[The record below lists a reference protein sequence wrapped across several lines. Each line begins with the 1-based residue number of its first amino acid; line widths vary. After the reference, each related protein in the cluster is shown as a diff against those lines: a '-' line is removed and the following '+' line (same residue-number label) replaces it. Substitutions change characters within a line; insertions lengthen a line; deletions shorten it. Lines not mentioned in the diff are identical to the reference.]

1 MMKKLYKYSAIAA
14 VLMSASLASC
24 NHEEADIF
32 DQSAAHRTEEAR
44 KMYKDIL
51 LDKGGKWQMEYFTT
65 EEEHGYVYL
74 FTFRNDGTVTIS
86 GNNEFISKLTNIDSN
101 TPSYGS
107 ETSLWTILSDNGPVL
122 SFNSYNRIFHLF
134 ADPEDIPGTERDEQ
148 GYGHKGD
155 YEFDLMKYS
164 NDTLYI
170 EGKKNGAE
178 IIMTRIAPETDDET
192 YLNEV
197 VALADSFFNAK
208 IPTVYVNLPG
218 GYRHVVLDGASQ
230 LPKFYPETGDYI
242 SEWEGRNAI
251 ITHDG
256 FTLGHPL
263 SLRDSID
270 GNDYSIQHFI
280 RQKDGSLL
288 CTDDNR
294 ITITADALS
303 KVATDRKL
311 TWRVDGGKSKGE
323 LGTLFNSITKEM
335 KAYNGSSL
343 NYANFGYTSYKE
355 TDYFNTLFVYIK
367 MKQAGRFSVITFP
380 YEVSVIDKETFK
392 VTFLTDQFDKNTLV
406 YLSKCP
412 SLQAFVNKMGS
423 ITLKCSSSSVLAP
436 ITMVETDAADA
447 SSYLV
452 LNVQ

>member
-1 MMKKLYKYSAIAA
+1 MMKKLYKFSAIAA

-32 DQSAAHRTEEAR
+32 DQNAAHRTEEAR
-44 KMYKDIL
+44 KMYKEIL

-86 GNNEFISKLTNIDSN
+86 GNNEYITKLTNIDSN
-101 TPSYGS
+101 VPSYGS
-107 ETSLWTILSDNGPVL
+107 ETSMWTILSDNGPVL
-122 SFNSYNRIFHLF
+122 SFNSYNTIFHLF
-134 ADPEDIPGTERDEQ
+134 ATPEDIPGTERDEQ
-148 GYGHKGD
+148 GYGHSGD
-155 YEFDLMKYS
+155 YEFDLMKFS
-164 NDTLYI
+164 NDTLYL

-208 IPTVYVNLPG
+208 IPAVYVNLPG
-218 GYRHVVLDGASQ
+218 GYRHVVLDGATL

-242 SEWEGRNAI
+242 TEYVGRNAI

-256 FTLGHPL
+256 FTLGKPL
-263 SLRDSID
+263 TLRDSID
-270 GNDYSIQHFI
+270 GNDYTIQHFI

-294 ITITADALS
+294 ITITADALN
-303 KVATDRKL
+303 KVVGDERL
-311 TWRVDGGKSKGE
+311 LWRVNAADCKGE
-323 LGTLFNSITKEM
+323 LGTAFAGLNTGF

-343 NYANFGYTSYKE
+343 VHFNIGLNVLNNTKSPYTMVVRIKTKRGSYLNMSVPYTVEYIGKDE
-355 TDYFNTLFVYIK
+355 IKFVLGEMDSN
-367 MKQAGRFSVITFP
+367 MKTF
-380 YEVSVIDKETFK
+380 IDKVPAFKTMMNKLASSTF
-392 VTFLTDQFDKNTLV
+392 
-406 YLSKCP
+406 
-412 SLQAFVNKMGS
+412 
-423 ITLKCSSSSVLAP
+423 KCSSNSLIAPVNMVLTDSS
-436 ITMVETDAADA
+436 DA
-447 SSYLV
+447 SSALGISI
-452 LNVQ
+452 Q

>member
-1 MMKKLYKYSAIAA
+1 MMKKLYKFSAIAA

-32 DQSAAHRTEEAR
+32 DQNAAHRTEEAR
-44 KMYKDIL
+44 KMYKEIL

-86 GNNEFISKLTNIDSN
+86 GNNEYITKLTNIDSN
-101 TPSYGS
+101 VPSYGS
-107 ETSLWTILSDNGPVL
+107 ETSMWTILSDNGPVL
-122 SFNSYNRIFHLF
+122 SFNSYNTIFHLF
-134 ADPEDIPGTERDEQ
+134 ATPEDIPGTERDEQ
-148 GYGHKGD
+148 GYGHSGD

-164 NDTLYI
+164 NDTLYL

-208 IPTVYVNLPG
+208 VPAVYVNLPG
-218 GYRHVVLDGASQ
+218 GYRHVVLDGATL
-230 LPKFYPETGDYI
+230 LPRIYPETGDSI
-242 SEWEGRNAI
+242 SEYVPSNAI

-256 FTLGHPL
+256 FTLGKPL
-263 SLRDSID
+263 TLRDSID
-270 GNDYSIQHFI
+270 KNDYTIQHFI

-294 ITITADALS
+294 ITITADALN
-303 KVATDRKL
+303 KVVGDERL
-311 TWRVDGGKSKGE
+311 LWRVNAADCKGE
-323 LGTLFNSITKEM
+323 LGTAFAGLNTGF

-343 NYANFGYTSYKE
+343 VHFNIGLNVLNNTKSPYTMVVRIKTKRGSYLNMSVPYTVEYIGKDE
-355 TDYFNTLFVYIK
+355 IKFVLGEMDSN
-367 MKQAGRFSVITFP
+367 MKTF
-380 YEVSVIDKETFK
+380 IDKVPAFKTMMNKLASSTF
-392 VTFLTDQFDKNTLV
+392 
-406 YLSKCP
+406 
-412 SLQAFVNKMGS
+412 
-423 ITLKCSSSSVLAP
+423 KCSSNSLIAPVNMVLTDSS
-436 ITMVETDAADA
+436 DA
-447 SSYLV
+447 SSALGISI
-452 LNVQ
+452 Q

>member
-1 MMKKLYKYSAIAA
+1 MMKKLYKFSAIAA

-32 DQSAAHRTEEAR
+32 DQNAAHRTEEAR
-44 KMYKDIL
+44 KMYKEIL

-86 GNNEFISKLTNIDSN
+86 GNNEYITKLTNIDSN
-101 TPSYGS
+101 VPSYGS
-107 ETSLWTILSDNGPVL
+107 ETSMWTILSDNGPVL
-122 SFNSYNRIFHLF
+122 SFNSYNTIFHLF
-134 ADPEDIPGTERDEQ
+134 ATPEDIPGTERDEQ
-148 GYGHKGD
+148 GYGHSGD
-155 YEFDLMKYS
+155 YEFDLMKFS
-164 NDTLYI
+164 NDTLYL

-208 IPTVYVNLPG
+208 VPAVYVNLPG
-218 GYRHVVLDGASQ
+218 GYRHVVLDGATQ

-242 SEWEGRNAI
+242 TEYVGRNAI

-256 FTLGHPL
+256 FTLGKPL
-263 SLRDSID
+263 TLRDSID
-270 GNDYSIQHFI
+270 GNDYTIQHFI

-294 ITITADALS
+294 ITITADALN
-303 KVATDRKL
+303 KVVGDERL
-311 TWRVDGGKSKGE
+311 LWRVNAADCKGE
-323 LGTLFNSITKEM
+323 LGTAFAGLNTGF

-343 NYANFGYTSYKE
+343 VHFNIGLNVLNNTKSPYTMVVRIKTKRGSYLNMSVPYTVEYIGKDE
-355 TDYFNTLFVYIK
+355 IKFVLGEMDNN
-367 MKQAGRFSVITFP
+367 MKTF
-380 YEVSVIDKETFK
+380 IDKVPAFQTMMNKLASSTF
-392 VTFLTDQFDKNTLV
+392 
-406 YLSKCP
+406 
-412 SLQAFVNKMGS
+412 
-423 ITLKCSSSSVLAP
+423 KCSSNSLIAPVNMVLTDSS
-436 ITMVETDAADA
+436 DA
-447 SSYLV
+447 SSALGISI
-452 LNVQ
+452 Q

>member
-1 MMKKLYKYSAIAA
+1 MMKKLYKFSAIAA

-86 GNNEFISKLTNIDSN
+86 GNNEYITKLTNIDSN
-101 TPSYGS
+101 VPSYGS
-107 ETSLWTILSDNGPVL
+107 ETSMWTILSDNGPVL
-122 SFNSYNRIFHLF
+122 SFNSYNTIFHLF
-134 ADPEDIPGTERDEQ
+134 ATPEDIPGTERDEQ
-148 GYGHKGD
+148 GYGHSGD

-164 NDTLYI
+164 NDTLYL

-178 IIMTRIAPETDDET
+178 IIMTRIAPETDDKT

-208 IPTVYVNLPG
+208 VPAVYVNLPG
-218 GYRHVVLDGASQ
+218 GYRHVVLDGATQ

-242 SEWEGRNAI
+242 TEYVSRNAI

-256 FTLGHPL
+256 FTLGKPL
-263 SLRDSID
+263 TLRDSID
-270 GNDYSIQHFI
+270 GNDYTIQHFI

-294 ITITADALS
+294 ITITADALN
-303 KVATDRKL
+303 KVVGDERL
-311 TWRVDGGKSKGE
+311 LWRVNAADCKGE
-323 LGTLFNSITKEM
+323 LGTAFVGLNTGF

-343 NYANFGYTSYKE
+343 VHFNIGLNVLNNTKSPYTMVVRIKTKRGSYLNMSVPYTVEYTGKDE
-355 TDYFNTLFVYIK
+355 IKFVLGEMDSN
-367 MKQAGRFSVITFP
+367 MKTF
-380 YEVSVIDKETFK
+380 IDKVPAFKTMMNKLASSTF
-392 VTFLTDQFDKNTLV
+392 
-406 YLSKCP
+406 
-412 SLQAFVNKMGS
+412 
-423 ITLKCSSSSVLAP
+423 KCSSNSLIAPVNMVLTDSS
-436 ITMVETDAADA
+436 DA
-447 SSYLV
+447 SSALGISI
-452 LNVQ
+452 Q

>member
-1 MMKKLYKYSAIAA
+1 MMKKLYKFSAIAT

-32 DQSAAHRTEEAR
+32 DQSAAHRTDEAR
-44 KMYKDIL
+44 KMYKEIL

-86 GNNEFISKLTNIDSN
+86 GNNEYITKLTNIDSN
-101 TPSYGS
+101 VPSYGS
-107 ETSLWTILSDNGPVL
+107 ETSMWTLLSDNGPVL
-122 SFNSYNRIFHLF
+122 SFNSYNTIFHLF
-134 ADPEDIPGTERDEQ
+134 ATPEDIPGTERDEQ
-148 GYGHKGD
+148 GYGHSGD

-164 NDTLYI
+164 NDTLYL

-208 IPTVYVNLPG
+208 VPAVYVNLPG
-218 GYRHVVLDGASQ
+218 GYRHVVLDGATQ

-242 SEWEGRNAI
+242 TEYVGRNAI

-256 FTLGHPL
+256 FTLGKPL
-263 SLRDSID
+263 TLRDSID
-270 GNDYSIQHFI
+270 GNDYTIQHFI

-294 ITITADALS
+294 ITITADALN
-303 KVATDRKL
+303 KVVGDERL
-311 TWRVDGGKSKGE
+311 LWRVNAADCKGE
-323 LGTLFNSITKEM
+323 LGTAFAGLNTGF

-343 NYANFGYTSYKE
+343 VHFNIGLNVLNNTKSPYTMVVRIKTKRGSYLNMSVPYTVEYIGKDE
-355 TDYFNTLFVYIK
+355 IKFVLGEMDNN
-367 MKQAGRFSVITFP
+367 MKTF
-380 YEVSVIDKETFK
+380 IDKVPAFKTMMNKLASSTF
-392 VTFLTDQFDKNTLV
+392 
-406 YLSKCP
+406 
-412 SLQAFVNKMGS
+412 
-423 ITLKCSSSSVLAP
+423 KCSSNSLIAPVNMVL
-436 ITMVETDAADA
+436 TDSGDA
-447 SSYLV
+447 SSALGISI
-452 LNVQ
+452 Q

>member
-1 MMKKLYKYSAIAA
+1 MMKKLYKFSAIAA

-32 DQSAAHRTEEAR
+32 DQNAAHRTEEAR

-86 GNNEFISKLTNIDSN
+86 GNNEYITKLTNIDSN
-101 TPSYGS
+101 VPSYGS
-107 ETSLWTILSDNGPVL
+107 ETSMWTILSDNGPVL
-122 SFNSYNRIFHLF
+122 SFNSYNTIFHLF
-134 ADPEDIPGTERDEQ
+134 ATPEDIPGTERDEQ
-148 GYGHKGD
+148 GYGHSGD
-155 YEFDLMKYS
+155 YEFDLMKFS
-164 NDTLYI
+164 NDTLYL

-178 IIMTRIAPETDDET
+178 IIMTRIAPETDDKT

-208 IPTVYVNLPG
+208 VPAVYVNLPG
-218 GYRHVVLDGASQ
+218 GYRHVVLDGATQ

-242 SEWEGRNAI
+242 TEYVGRNAI

-256 FTLGHPL
+256 FTLGKPL
-263 SLRDSID
+263 TLRDSID
-270 GNDYSIQHFI
+270 GNDYTIQHFI

-294 ITITADALS
+294 ITITADALN
-303 KVATDRKL
+303 KVVGDERL
-311 TWRVDGGKSKGE
+311 LWRVNAADCKGE
-323 LGTLFNSITKEM
+323 LGTAFAGLNTGF

-343 NYANFGYTSYKE
+343 V
-355 TDYFNTLFVYIK
+355 YFNIGLNVLNNTKSPYTMVVRIKTKRGSYLNMSVPYTVEYIGKDEIKFVLGEMDSN
-367 MKQAGRFSVITFP
+367 MKTF
-380 YEVSVIDKETFK
+380 IDKVPAFKTMMNKLASSTF
-392 VTFLTDQFDKNTLV
+392 
-406 YLSKCP
+406 
-412 SLQAFVNKMGS
+412 
-423 ITLKCSSSSVLAP
+423 KCSSNSLIAPVNMVLTDSS
-436 ITMVETDAADA
+436 DA
-447 SSYLV
+447 SSALGISI
-452 LNVQ
+452 Q

>member
-1 MMKKLYKYSAIAA
+1 MMKKLYKFSAIAA

-32 DQSAAHRTEEAR
+32 DQSAAHRTDEAR
-44 KMYKDIL
+44 KMYKEIL

-86 GNNEFISKLTNIDSN
+86 GNNEYISKLTDIDAAYP
-101 TPSYGS
+101 TFGS

-122 SFNSYNRIFHLF
+122 SFNSYNPIFHLF
-134 ADPEDIPGTERDEQ
+134 ATPEDIPDTERDEQ
-148 GYGHKGD
+148 GYGHSGD

-164 NDTLYI
+164 NDTLYL

-208 IPTVYVNLPG
+208 IPAVYVNLPG

-242 SEWEGRNAI
+242 TEYVGRNAI

-256 FTLGHPL
+256 FTLGKPL
-263 SLRDSID
+263 TLRDSID
-270 GNDYSIQHFI
+270 GNDYTIQHFI
-280 RQKDGSLL
+280 RQQDGSLL

-294 ITITADALS
+294 ITITADALN
-303 KVATDRKL
+303 KVVGDERL
-311 TWRVDGGKSKGE
+311 LWRVNAADCKGE
-323 LGTLFNSITKEM
+323 LGTAFAGLNTGF

-343 NYANFGYTSYKE
+343 VHFNIGLNVLNNTKSPYTMVVRIKTKRGSYLNMSVPYTVEYIGKDE
-355 TDYFNTLFVYIK
+355 IKFVLGEMDNN
-367 MKQAGRFSVITFP
+367 MKTF
-380 YEVSVIDKETFK
+380 IDKVPAFQTMMNKLASSTF
-392 VTFLTDQFDKNTLV
+392 
-406 YLSKCP
+406 
-412 SLQAFVNKMGS
+412 
-423 ITLKCSSSSVLAP
+423 KCSSNSLIAPVNMVLTDSGDASSVLG
-436 ITMVETDAADA
+436 I
-447 SSYLV
+447 SI
-452 LNVQ
+452 Q

>member
-1 MMKKLYKYSAIAA
+1 MMKKLYKFSAIAA

-32 DQSAAHRTEEAR
+32 DQNAAHRTEEAR
-44 KMYKDIL
+44 KMYKEIL

-86 GNNEFISKLTNIDSN
+86 GNNEYITKLTNIDSN
-101 TPSYGS
+101 VPSYGS
-107 ETSLWTILSDNGPVL
+107 ETSMWTILSDNGPVL
-122 SFNSYNRIFHLF
+122 SFNSYNTIFHLF
-134 ADPEDIPGTERDEQ
+134 ATPEDIPGTERDEQ
-148 GYGHKGD
+148 GYGHSGD
-155 YEFDLMKYS
+155 YEFDLMKFS
-164 NDTLYI
+164 NDTLYL

-208 IPTVYVNLPG
+208 IPAVYVNLPG

-242 SEWEGRNAI
+242 TEYVGRNAI

-256 FTLGHPL
+256 FTLGKPL
-263 SLRDSID
+263 TLRDSID
-270 GNDYSIQHFI
+270 GNDYTIQHFI

-294 ITITADALS
+294 ITITADALN
-303 KVATDRKL
+303 KVVGDERL
-311 TWRVDGGKSKGE
+311 LWRVNAADCKGE
-323 LGTLFNSITKEM
+323 LGTAFAGLNTGF

-343 NYANFGYTSYKE
+343 VHFNIGLNVLNNTKSPYTMVVRIKTKRGSYLNMSVPYTVEYIGKDE
-355 TDYFNTLFVYIK
+355 IKFVLGEMDSN
-367 MKQAGRFSVITFP
+367 MKTF
-380 YEVSVIDKETFK
+380 IDKVPAFKTMMNKLASSTF
-392 VTFLTDQFDKNTLV
+392 
-406 YLSKCP
+406 
-412 SLQAFVNKMGS
+412 
-423 ITLKCSSSSVLAP
+423 KCSSNSLIAPVNMVLTDSS
-436 ITMVETDAADA
+436 DA
-447 SSYLV
+447 SSALGISI
-452 LNVQ
+452 Q

>member
-1 MMKKLYKYSAIAA
+1 MMKKLYKFSAIAA

-32 DQSAAHRTEEAR
+32 DQNAAHRTEEAR
-44 KMYKDIL
+44 KMYKEIL

-86 GNNEFISKLTNIDSN
+86 GNNEYITKLTNIDSN
-101 TPSYGS
+101 VPSYGS
-107 ETSLWTILSDNGPVL
+107 ETSMWTILSDNGPVL
-122 SFNSYNRIFHLF
+122 SFNSYNTIFHLF
-134 ADPEDIPGTERDEQ
+134 ATPEDIPGTERDEQ
-148 GYGHKGD
+148 GYGHSGD
-155 YEFDLMKYS
+155 YEFDLMKFS
-164 NDTLYI
+164 NDTLYL

-178 IIMTRIAPETDDET
+178 IIMTRIAPETDDKT

-208 IPTVYVNLPG
+208 VPAVYVNLPG

-242 SEWEGRNAI
+242 TEYVGRNAI

-256 FTLGHPL
+256 FTLGKPL
-263 SLRDSID
+263 TLRDSID
-270 GNDYSIQHFI
+270 GNDYTIQHFI

-294 ITITADALS
+294 ITITADALN
-303 KVATDRKL
+303 KVVGDERL
-311 TWRVDGGKSKGE
+311 LWRVNAADCKGE
-323 LGTLFNSITKEM
+323 LGTAFAGLNTGF

-343 NYANFGYTSYKE
+343 VHFNIGLNVLNNTKSPYTMVVRIKTKKGSYLNMSVPYTVEYIGNDELK
-355 TDYFNTLFVYIK
+355 FVLGEMDSN
-367 MKQAGRFSVITFP
+367 MKTFIEKVP
-380 YEVSVIDKETFK
+380 AFQTMMNKLASSTF
-392 VTFLTDQFDKNTLV
+392 
-406 YLSKCP
+406 
-412 SLQAFVNKMGS
+412 
-423 ITLKCSSSSVLAP
+423 KCSSNSLIAP
-436 ITMVETDAADA
+436 VNMLLTDSGDA
-447 SSYLV
+447 SSALGISI
-452 LNVQ
+452 Q

>member
-1 MMKKLYKYSAIAA
+1 MMKKLYKFSAIAA

-32 DQSAAHRTEEAR
+32 DQNAAHRTEEAR
-44 KMYKDIL
+44 KMYKEIL

-86 GNNEFISKLTNIDSN
+86 GNNEYITKLTNIDSN
-101 TPSYGS
+101 VPSYGS
-107 ETSLWTILSDNGPVL
+107 ETSMWTILSDNGPVL
-122 SFNSYNRIFHLF
+122 SFNSYNTIFHLF
-134 ADPEDIPGTERDEQ
+134 ATPEDIPGTERDEQ
-148 GYGHKGD
+148 GYGHSGD

-164 NDTLYI
+164 NDTLYL

-178 IIMTRIAPETDDET
+178 IIMTRIAPETDDKT

-208 IPTVYVNLPG
+208 VPAVYVNLPG
-218 GYRHVVLDGASQ
+218 GYRHVVLDGATQ

-242 SEWEGRNAI
+242 TEYVGRNAI

-256 FTLGHPL
+256 FTLGKPL
-263 SLRDSID
+263 TLRDSID
-270 GNDYSIQHFI
+270 GNDYTIQHFI

-294 ITITADALS
+294 ITITADALN
-303 KVATDRKL
+303 KVVGDERL
-311 TWRVDGGKSKGE
+311 LWRVNAADCKGE
-323 LGTLFNSITKEM
+323 LGTAFAGLNTGF

-343 NYANFGYTSYKE
+343 VHFNIGLNVLNNTKSPYTMVVRIKTKRGSYLNMSVPYTVEYTGKDE
-355 TDYFNTLFVYIK
+355 IKFVLGEMDSN
-367 MKQAGRFSVITFP
+367 MKTF
-380 YEVSVIDKETFK
+380 IDKVPVFKTMMDKLASSTF
-392 VTFLTDQFDKNTLV
+392 
-406 YLSKCP
+406 
-412 SLQAFVNKMGS
+412 
-423 ITLKCSSSSVLAP
+423 KCSSNSLIAPVNMVL
-436 ITMVETDAADA
+436 TDTSDA
-447 SSYLV
+447 SSALGISI
-452 LNVQ
+452 Q

>member
-1 MMKKLYKYSAIAA
+1 MMKKLYKYSAIAT

-86 GNNEFISKLTNIDSN
+86 GNNEYITKLTDQNLN

-107 ETSLWTILSDNGPVL
+107 ETSMWTILSDNGPVL
-122 SFNSYNRIFHLF
+122 SFNSYNPIFHLF

-155 YEFDLMKYS
+155 YEFDLMKFS
-164 NDTLYI
+164 NDTLYL

-178 IIMTRIAPETDDET
+178 IILTRIAPETDDET

-208 IPTVYVNLPG
+208 IPAVYVNLPG
-218 GYRHVVLDGASQ
+218 GYRHVVLDGATQ

-242 SEWEGRNAI
+242 TEYVGRNAI

-256 FTLGHPL
+256 FTLGKPL
-263 SLRDSID
+263 TLRDSID
-270 GNDYSIQHFI
+270 GNDYTIQHFI

-294 ITITADALS
+294 ITITADALN
-303 KVATDRKL
+303 KVVGDERL
-311 TWRVDGGKSKGE
+311 LWRVNAADCKGE
-323 LGTLFNSITKEM
+323 LGTAFAGLNTGF

-343 NYANFGYTSYKE
+343 VHFNIGLNVLNNTKSPYTMVVRIKTKRGSYLNMSVPYTVEYIGKDE
-355 TDYFNTLFVYIK
+355 IKFVLGEMDSN
-367 MKQAGRFSVITFP
+367 MKTF
-380 YEVSVIDKETFK
+380 IDKVPAFKTMMNKLASSTF
-392 VTFLTDQFDKNTLV
+392 
-406 YLSKCP
+406 
-412 SLQAFVNKMGS
+412 
-423 ITLKCSSSSVLAP
+423 KCSSNSLIAPVNMVLTDSS
-436 ITMVETDAADA
+436 DA
-447 SSYLV
+447 SSALGISI
-452 LNVQ
+452 Q

>member
-1 MMKKLYKYSAIAA
+1 MMKKLYKFSAIAA

-32 DQSAAHRTEEAR
+32 DQNAAHRTEEAR
-44 KMYKDIL
+44 KMYKEIL

-86 GNNEFISKLTNIDSN
+86 GNNEYITKLTNIDSN
-101 TPSYGS
+101 VPSYGS
-107 ETSLWTILSDNGPVL
+107 ETSMWTILSDNGPVL
-122 SFNSYNRIFHLF
+122 SFNSYNTIFHLF
-134 ADPEDIPGTERDEQ
+134 ATPEDIPGTERDEQ
-148 GYGHKGD
+148 GYGHSGD
-155 YEFDLMKYS
+155 YEFDLMKFS
-164 NDTLYI
+164 NDTLYL

-208 IPTVYVNLPG
+208 VPAVYVNLPG
-218 GYRHVVLDGASQ
+218 GYRHVVLDGATQ

-242 SEWEGRNAI
+242 TEYVGRNAI

-256 FTLGHPL
+256 FTLGKPL
-263 SLRDSID
+263 TLRDSID
-270 GNDYSIQHFI
+270 GNDYTIQHFI

-294 ITITADALS
+294 ITITADALN
-303 KVATDRKL
+303 KVVGDERL
-311 TWRVDGGKSKGE
+311 LWRVNAADCKGE
-323 LGTLFNSITKEM
+323 LGTAFAGLNTGF

-343 NYANFGYTSYKE
+343 VHFNIGLNVLNNTKSPYTMVVRIKTKRGSYLNMSVPYTVEYIGKDE
-355 TDYFNTLFVYIK
+355 IKFVLGEIDSN
-367 MKQAGRFSVITFP
+367 MKTF
-380 YEVSVIDKETFK
+380 IDKVPAFQTMMNKLASSTF
-392 VTFLTDQFDKNTLV
+392 
-406 YLSKCP
+406 
-412 SLQAFVNKMGS
+412 
-423 ITLKCSSSSVLAP
+423 KCSSNSLIAPVNMVLTDSS
-436 ITMVETDAADA
+436 DA
-447 SSYLV
+447 SSALGISI
-452 LNVQ
+452 Q

>member
-1 MMKKLYKYSAIAA
+1 MMKKLYKFSAIAA

-32 DQSAAHRTEEAR
+32 DQNAAHRTEEAR
-44 KMYKDIL
+44 KMYKEIL

-86 GNNEFISKLTNIDSN
+86 GNNEYITKLTNIDSN
-101 TPSYGS
+101 VPSYGS
-107 ETSLWTILSDNGPVL
+107 ETSMWTILSDNGPVL
-122 SFNSYNRIFHLF
+122 SFNSYNTIFHLF
-134 ADPEDIPGTERDEQ
+134 ATPEDIPGTERDEQ
-148 GYGHKGD
+148 GYGHSGD
-155 YEFDLMKYS
+155 YEFDLMKFS
-164 NDTLYI
+164 NDTLYL

-208 IPTVYVNLPG
+208 VPAVYVNLPG
-218 GYRHVVLDGASQ
+218 GYRHVVLDGATQ

-242 SEWEGRNAI
+242 TEYVGRNAI

-256 FTLGHPL
+256 FTLGKPL
-263 SLRDSID
+263 TLRDSID
-270 GNDYSIQHFI
+270 GNDYTIQHFI

-294 ITITADALS
+294 ITITADALN
-303 KVATDRKL
+303 KVVGDERL
-311 TWRVDGGKSKGE
+311 LWRVNAADCKGE
-323 LGTLFNSITKEM
+323 LGTAFAGLNTGF

-343 NYANFGYTSYKE
+343 VHFNIGLNVLNNTKSPYTMVVRIKTKRGSYLNMSVPYTVEYIGKDE
-355 TDYFNTLFVYIK
+355 IKFVLGEMDSN
-367 MKQAGRFSVITFP
+367 MKAF
-380 YEVSVIDKETFK
+380 IDKVPAFQTMMNKLASSTF
-392 VTFLTDQFDKNTLV
+392 
-406 YLSKCP
+406 
-412 SLQAFVNKMGS
+412 
-423 ITLKCSSSSVLAP
+423 KCSSNSLIAPVNMVLTDSS
-436 ITMVETDAADA
+436 DA
-447 SSYLV
+447 SSALGISI
-452 LNVQ
+452 Q

>member
-1 MMKKLYKYSAIAA
+1 MMKKLYKFSAIAA

-32 DQSAAHRTEEAR
+32 DQNAAHRTEEAR
-44 KMYKDIL
+44 KMYKEIL

-86 GNNEFISKLTNIDSN
+86 GNNEYITKLTNIDSN
-101 TPSYGS
+101 VPSYGS
-107 ETSLWTILSDNGPVL
+107 ETSMWTILSDNGPVL
-122 SFNSYNRIFHLF
+122 SFNSYNTIFHLF
-134 ADPEDIPGTERDEQ
+134 ATPEDIPGTERDEQ
-148 GYGHKGD
+148 GYGHSGD
-155 YEFDLMKYS
+155 YEFDLMKFS
-164 NDTLYI
+164 NDTLYL

-208 IPTVYVNLPG
+208 VPAVYVNLPG
-218 GYRHVVLDGASQ
+218 GYRHVVLDGATQ

-242 SEWEGRNAI
+242 TEYVGRNAI

-256 FTLGHPL
+256 FTRGKPL
-263 SLRDSID
+263 TLRDSID
-270 GNDYSIQHFI
+270 GNDYTIQHFI

-294 ITITADALS
+294 ITITADALN
-303 KVATDRKL
+303 KVVGDERL
-311 TWRVDGGKSKGE
+311 LWRVNAADCKGE
-323 LGTLFNSITKEM
+323 LGTAFAGLNTGF

-343 NYANFGYTSYKE
+343 VHFNIGLNVLNNTKSPYTMVVRIKTKRGSYLNMSVPYTVEYIGKDE
-355 TDYFNTLFVYIK
+355 IKFVLGEMDSN
-367 MKQAGRFSVITFP
+367 MKTF
-380 YEVSVIDKETFK
+380 IDKVPAFKTMMNKLASSTF
-392 VTFLTDQFDKNTLV
+392 
-406 YLSKCP
+406 
-412 SLQAFVNKMGS
+412 
-423 ITLKCSSSSVLAP
+423 KCSSNSLIAPVNMVLTDSS
-436 ITMVETDAADA
+436 DA
-447 SSYLV
+447 SSALGISI
-452 LNVQ
+452 Q

>member
-1 MMKKLYKYSAIAA
+1 MMKKLYKFSAIAA

-32 DQSAAHRTEEAR
+32 DQNAAHRTEEAR
-44 KMYKDIL
+44 KMYKEIL

-86 GNNEFISKLTNIDSN
+86 GNNEYITKLTNIDSN
-101 TPSYGS
+101 VPSYGS
-107 ETSLWTILSDNGPVL
+107 ETSMWTILSDNGPVL
-122 SFNSYNRIFHLF
+122 SFNSYNTIFHLF
-134 ADPEDIPGTERDEQ
+134 ATPEDIPGTERDEQ
-148 GYGHKGD
+148 GYGHSGD

-164 NDTLYI
+164 NDTLYL

-208 IPTVYVNLPG
+208 VPAVYVNLPG
-218 GYRHVVLDGASQ
+218 GYRHVVLDGATL
-230 LPKFYPETGDYI
+230 LPRIYPETGDSI
-242 SEWEGRNAI
+242 SEYVPSNAI

-256 FTLGHPL
+256 FTLGKPL
-263 SLRDSID
+263 TLRDSID
-270 GNDYSIQHFI
+270 KNDYTIQHFI

-294 ITITADALS
+294 ITITADALN
-303 KVATDRKL
+303 KVVGDERL
-311 TWRVDGGKSKGE
+311 LWRVNAADCKGE
-323 LGTLFNSITKEM
+323 LGTAFAGLNTGF

-343 NYANFGYTSYKE
+343 VHFNIGLNVLNNTKSPYTMVVRIKTKRGSYLNMSVPYTVEYIGKDE
-355 TDYFNTLFVYIK
+355 IKFVLGEMDSN
-367 MKQAGRFSVITFP
+367 MKTF
-380 YEVSVIDKETFK
+380 IDKVPAFQTMMNKLASSTF
-392 VTFLTDQFDKNTLV
+392 
-406 YLSKCP
+406 
-412 SLQAFVNKMGS
+412 
-423 ITLKCSSSSVLAP
+423 KCSSNSLIAPVNMVLTDSS
-436 ITMVETDAADA
+436 DA
-447 SSYLV
+447 SSALGISI
-452 LNVQ
+452 Q

>member
-1 MMKKLYKYSAIAA
+1 MMKKLYKFSAIAA

-32 DQSAAHRTEEAR
+32 DQNAAHRTEEAR
-44 KMYKDIL
+44 KMYKEIL

-86 GNNEFISKLTNIDSN
+86 GNNEYITKLTNIDSN
-101 TPSYGS
+101 VPSYGS
-107 ETSLWTILSDNGPVL
+107 ETSMWTILSDNGPVL
-122 SFNSYNRIFHLF
+122 SFNSYNTIFHLF
-134 ADPEDIPGTERDEQ
+134 ATPEDIPGTERDEQ
-148 GYGHKGD
+148 GYGHSGD
-155 YEFDLMKYS
+155 YEFDLMKFS
-164 NDTLYI
+164 NDTLYL

-208 IPTVYVNLPG
+208 VPAVYVNLPG
-218 GYRHVVLDGASQ
+218 GYRHVVLDGATQ

-242 SEWEGRNAI
+242 TEYVGRNAI

-256 FTLGHPL
+256 FTLGKPL
-263 SLRDSID
+263 TLRDSID
-270 GNDYSIQHFI
+270 GNDYTIQHFI

-294 ITITADALS
+294 ITITADALN
-303 KVATDRKL
+303 KVVGDERL
-311 TWRVDGGKSKGE
+311 LWRVNAADCKGE
-323 LGTLFNSITKEM
+323 LGTAFAGLNTGF

-343 NYANFGYTSYKE
+343 VH
-355 TDYFNTLFVYIK
+355 FNIGLNVLNNTK
-367 MKQAGRFSVITFP
+367 SP
-380 YEVSVIDKETFK
+380 Y
-392 VTFLTDQFDKNTLV
+392 
-406 YLSKCP
+406 
-412 SLQAFVNKMGS
+412 
-423 ITLKCSSSSVLAP
+423 
-436 ITMVETDAADA
+436 TMVVRIKTKRG
-447 SSYLV
+447 SYLNMSVPYTVEYIGKDEIKFV
-452 LNVQ
+452 LGEMDSNMKTFMDKVPAF